1 MNDLMYMPDMNLWNT
16 KLTLTNLSFP
26 RIESD
31 ILPIPENFIYLD
43 KVLLGTENYLRL
55 HIDTG
60 NGSNAPSFIGKYW
73 ASQYTS
79 TEYAGKIMLFY
90 NKGLP
95 LFGVYFNPSK
105 ARTDQYMETNSNLN
119 IYINPKIFDFTRVLP
134 KLKLNSPSNEI
145 TSFTFNEEFFKWGTS
160 PTTLDSTFTWTKIDV
175 PNTQFEYKTNIV
187 DTYYWSD
194 VIYSAFSPG
203 LSFNLGQ
210 VGENRYF
217 NIVDSLGNILFK
229 IEGYTTR
236 GTGGTLKNARF
247 WLNLNFFNFSNV
259 FPEFY
264 SFV

>member
-1 MNDLMYMPDMNLWNT
+1 MNDLMYMPDTNPWNA

-26 RIESD
+26 LNSNIS
-31 ILPIPENFIYLD
+31 PVPENFIYFD
-43 KVLLGTENYLRL
+43 KVLIGTENYLRL

-79 TEYAGKIMLFY
+79 NEYAAKIMLFY

-95 LFGVYFNPSK
+95 LFGVYFPPSK
-105 ARTDQYMETNSNLN
+105 ARTDRYMETNSNLN

-134 KLKLNSPSNEI
+134 KLNLNSPSNEI
-145 TSFTFNEEFFKWGTS
+145 TSFTFNEDFFKWGTS
-160 PTTLDSTFTWTKIDV
+160 PTTLDSTFTWTRFDQSA
-175 PNTQFEYKTNIV
+175 NSFYYKTNIV
-187 DTYYWSD
+187 DTHYYSE
-194 VIYSAFSPG
+194 IRYSTFSPG
-203 LSFNLGQ
+203 LYFYIGN

-236 GTGGTLKNARF
+236 GTGGTLKNANF

-264 SFV
+264 SSV